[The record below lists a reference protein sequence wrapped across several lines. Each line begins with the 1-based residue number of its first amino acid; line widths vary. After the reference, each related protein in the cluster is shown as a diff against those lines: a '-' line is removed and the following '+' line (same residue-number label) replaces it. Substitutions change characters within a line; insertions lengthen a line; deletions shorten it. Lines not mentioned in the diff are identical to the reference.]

1 MQKFRLRADAL
12 EVDSFQVATPSS
24 WRGAVGLDEREGP
37 RGAEY
42 LTGNDHCTGPS
53 AVRPSC
59 NTCNEIYDTCA
70 DSCADTCDP
79 CGWTGPK
86 PICLDG

>member
-12 EVDSFQVATPSS
+12 EVDSFQVGTPAR
-24 WRGAVGLDEREGP
+24 WRGAVGLDERERP

-42 LTGNDHCTGPS
+42 SGNDHCTGP
-53 AVRPSC
+53 AEVLPTC
-59 NTCNEIYDTCA
+59 ATCNEVYDTCA
-70 DSCADTCDP
+70 DSCDGTCYP
-79 CGWTGPK
+79 CGWTGEK